1 MIERQLNRHAGVESA
16 RERILGFSLLVSHPA
31 YQPYSLMTYKDLEVW
46 QRADE
51 LALEIYKLTM
61 TFPKSEM
68 YGLTSQLR
76 RAALSVPT
84 NIVEG
89 YARKGDK
96 ELARFVNI
104 AIGSLAET
112 EYLLGFSARLQYI
125 SAQEYSRME
134 QLRSMVGKL
143 LWSFYR
149 KISG

>member
-1 MIERQLNRHAGVESA
+1 
-16 RERILGFSLLVSHPA
+16 
-31 YQPYSLMTYKDLEVW
+31 MTYKNLKVW
-46 QRADE
+46 QKADE
-51 LALEIYKLTM
+51 LAIAVYKITKK
-61 TFPKSEM
+61 FPRDEM

-112 EYLLGFSARLQYI
+112 EYLLDFSKRLEYI
-125 SAQEYSRME
+125 NNQDYNNIESIRAE
-134 QLRSMVGKL
+134 VGKL
-143 LWSFYR
+143 LWNFYL
-149 KISG
+149 KVAG